1 MCGSISIVFSVIH
14 VRICGLDNC
23 LSNAFSCLIQVLVNL
38 FEIRIKAKICA
49 GTYCYVVEGEIHK
62 HKR

>member
-1 MCGSISIVFSVIH
+1 MCGSISIVLSEIH

-23 LSNAFSCLIQVLVNL
+23 LSNAFSCLIQVLVYL

-49 GTYCYVVEGEIHK
+49 ETDCYVVEGDIH
-62 HKR
+62 